1 MGEGKGGRWEAIPK
15 RFLMKNAKIAP
26 QIVNIPIHSY
36 KRQMVLNRFILSN
49 GVKYCVPRKRN
60 VTCLALFLVLFTF
73 LDIGDWKKSQTHSHR
88 EDGK

>member
-1 MGEGKGGRWEAIPK
+1 
-15 RFLMKNAKIAP
+15 
-26 QIVNIPIHSY
+26 
-36 KRQMVLNRFILSN
+36 MVLNRFILSN